1 MIDFEKKEGYGKMVV
16 IMEFSTLKYRKVR
29 YLLTSICQSMVQ
41 HPCQQVNDR
50 LQSNKLNYRM
60 FYKRCSNIIS
70 SLHDFCCALFLWKFG
85 DRGLVEKVLR
95 PDLHIKKPLMYRKPF
110 SFFSLYLH
118 QYIHQFSKNPSTS
131 LIGPHL
137 SIDPACQ

>member
-1 MIDFEKKEGYGKMVV
+1 MVV

-110 SFFSLYLH
+110 FFSVVFTS
-118 QYIHQFSKNPSTS
+118 IHIPIFEKPVYKLNWTTFVN
-131 LIGPHL
+131 
-137 SIDPACQ
+137 